1 MMSQFDTV
9 LQDLQEKVARK
20 RKLENMMTE
29 LRAQRRD
36 LLTQVDRL
44 EAIRVKEQS
53 DVDKLE
59 GGSLAAFFY
68 NVIGKMDERL
78 DKEREEAYAAAVKYD
93 AAARELADVED
104 DIRKYVQELNELRG
118 VEHRYV
124 QALQNK
130 SDAIKASGSEVG
142 QLILQLETTISLLKN
157 RQKENREALGAGSMA
172 LTATEDALERL
183 KKASGLAT
191 WDLLGGGLLVD
202 MAKHEALDEAQSCVE
217 ELQRRLRRFKI
228 ELSDVSMHT
237 NFHVNLD
244 GFTRTADF
252 IFDGLFVDWT
262 VSDHISQSKGQVEAV
277 QQKIASILPH
287 LEEIQ
292 QSLDK
297 QVSTEQKRLDELV
310 KNTVL

>member
-1 MMSQFDTV
+1 MSHFDTV

-20 RKLENMMTE
+20 RKLENVMTE
-29 LRAQRRD
+29 LRAQRSE
-36 LLTQVDRL
+36 LFTQVDRL
-44 EAIRVKEQS
+44 DAVRMKEQA

-78 DKEREEAYAAAVKYD
+78 DKEREEAYAAAVKYET
-93 AAARELADVED
+93 AARELADVDEQ
-104 DIRKYVQELNELRG
+104 IRKYVQELNDLRG
-118 VEHRYV
+118 GELRYV
-124 QALQNK
+124 QALQEK
-130 SDAIKASGSEVG
+130 SDAIKASNSQAG
-142 QLILQLETTISLLKN
+142 QQILQLETSISILKN

-172 LTATEDALERL
+172 LTAAEDALERL
-183 KKASGLAT
+183 GKASGLAT

-202 MAKHEALDEAQSCVE
+202 LAKHEALDEAQSCVE

-228 ELSDVSMHT
+228 ELSDVSMHGD
-237 NFHVNLD
+237 FHVNLD

-262 VSDHISQSKGQVEAV
+262 VSDQISQSKSQVENV
-277 QQKIASILPH
+277 QRKIASVLPR

-292 QSLDK
+292 RNLDA
-297 QVSTEQKRLDELV
+297 QIAAEQKRLDELV